1 LSINFQQEHYAMAT
15 PSNGITPEVIRDF
28 MPPYHLSPDLLA
40 ATIAALPRP
49 PPDSTTAWRQAR
61 LTRLFQEVTDLHP
74 ADAAQ
79 ARLAAQFLTTRELAD
94 AYKARAH
101 TPDLDINQMCRLG
114 RTADALLRSA
124 ATLERT
130 LARRQKLPVSFYGTV
145 IQDEVDIPA
154 LETIWASGIP
164 ASAGTGSRASAG
176 AGSPAAATTATT
188 PPPATP
194 QPATETTPLDPGP
207 DSRPDPQPT
216 PPAPLQAQP
225 DQSPDPTTQPGEPP
239 ATPRTRPA
247 GPDWVFEQ
255 LDEGPGYSRQ
265 VLRRRTAA
273 DPLPEPAE

>member
-1 LSINFQQEHYAMAT
+1 MAT

-79 ARLAAQFLTTRELAD
+79 VNLAAQCLTTRELAD

-101 TPDLDINQMCRLG
+101 TPDLESNQMCRLG

-124 ATLERT
+124 ATLECT
-130 LARRQKLPVSFYGTV
+130 LARRQKMPVAFFGV
-145 IQDEVDIPA
+145 VVHDEVDIPA
-154 LETIWASGIP
+154 LETIWAKGIP
-164 ASAGTGSRASAG
+164 AAAGTGSPAS
-176 AGSPAAATTATT
+176 TTA

-194 QPATETTPLDPGP
+194 QPATALDPAAP
-207 DSRPDPQPT
+207 QPDPEPAPAT
-216 PPAPLQAQP
+216 PPQPQGAARPVARSGDTPGPAPGNPAHAPGRRQLDDRAARP
-225 DQSPDPTTQPGEPP
+225 RPRLVPRDPAPPHRRRPRSGARRMSPP
-239 ATPRTRPA
+239 ATP
-247 GPDWVFEQ
+247 GPS
-255 LDEGPGYSRQ
+255 L
-265 VLRRRTAA
+265 
-273 DPLPEPAE
+273 LPP

>member
-1 LSINFQQEHYAMAT
+1 MVASKLTDFQQEHSTMTT

-49 PPDSTTAWRQAR
+49 PPGSTTAWRQAR

-79 ARLAAQFLTTRELAD
+79 ARLAAQLLSTRELAD

-130 LARRQKLPVSFYGTV
+130 LARRQKLPVSILRHRHPGRGRY
-145 IQDEVDIPA
+145 P
-154 LETIWASGIP
+154 
-164 ASAGTGSRASAG
+164 RARNHLG
-176 AGSPAAATTATT
+176 
-188 PPPATP
+188 
-194 QPATETTPLDPGP
+194 Q
-207 DSRPDPQPT
+207 
-216 PPAPLQAQP
+216 
-225 DQSPDPTTQPGEPP
+225 
-239 ATPRTRPA
+239 
-247 GPDWVFEQ
+247 
-255 LDEGPGYSRQ
+255 
-265 VLRRRTAA
+265 
-273 DPLPEPAE
+273 